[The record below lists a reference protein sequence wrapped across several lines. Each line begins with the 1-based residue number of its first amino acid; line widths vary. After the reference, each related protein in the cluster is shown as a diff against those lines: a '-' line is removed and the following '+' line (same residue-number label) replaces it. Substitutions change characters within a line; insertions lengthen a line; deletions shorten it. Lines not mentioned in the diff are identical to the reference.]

1 MLPLLMVIAANM
13 TKNPLIRQCVEWV
26 VHFLA
31 PLLPPLST
39 LFPFSS
45 QNRVD
50 DMKLESFKG
59 LETIPDKIL
68 QQGTRRITSFI
79 RRLLVAQELE
89 VFMLSLFSASF
100 LFSIYFS

>member
-1 MLPLLMVIAANM
+1 
-13 TKNPLIRQCVEWV
+13 
-26 VHFLA
+26 
-31 PLLPPLST
+31 
-39 LFPFSS
+39 
-45 QNRVD
+45 
-50 DMKLESFKG
+50 MKLESFKG

-100 LFSIYFS
+100 LFSIDFS